1 MNIFDK
7 VKELRDLTGAG
18 IVDCKNALSEN
29 NEDIDLAIE
38 YLRKKGIAKAAKK
51 SDRSAAEGLITIIKS
66 SNKAS
71 IVEINSETD
80 FVAKNPEFNSF
91 CKQVSNLCLETDN
104 LETLKNMKTDDKGL
118 TVSETLVSLIAKI
131 GENIQIRRFK
141 NIDYNSQLSTYIH
154 NKQNNSSGKL
164 AVLLSYSS
172 DNLDLS
178 EEFSNQLCMHIAAM
192 SPQSLDEKGI
202 SQEFLESEKKIMK
215 VQLLEQGKK
224 PEMIEKIILG
234 KVSKI
239 INDNT
244 LLGQKWV
251 INPEL
256 TVQQAINNFTKDNK
270 STFLIENFVRYKVG
284 EGMEIKK
291 SDFANEVK
299 DLTS

>member
-1 MNIFDK
+1 MSIFDK

-18 IVDCKNALSEN
+18 MVDCKNALSEN
-29 NEDIDLAIE
+29 NENIDLAIE

-51 SDRSAAEGLITIIKS
+51 SDRSAAEGLITIVKS

-80 FVAKNPEFNSF
+80 FVAKNPEFNCF
-91 CKQVSNLCLETDN
+91 CEQVSNLCLESDG
-104 LETLKNMKTDDKGL
+104 LESLKEKKTDKDL
-118 TVSETLVSLIAKI
+118 TVSETLVNLIAKI

-141 NIDYNSQLSTYIH
+141 NIDYKSQVSTYIH
-154 NKQNNSSGKL
+154 NKQNDNSGKL
-164 AVLLSYSS
+164 AVLLSYASG
-172 DNLDLS
+172 NKDLS
-178 EEFSNQLCMHIAAM
+178 KDFANQLCMHIAAM

-202 SQEFLESEKKIMK
+202 SQEFLENEKKIMK
-215 VQLLEQGKK
+215 EQLLEEGKK
-224 PEMIEKIILG
+224 AEMIEKIILG

-239 INDNT
+239 IKDNT

-256 TVQQAINNFTKDNK
+256 TVQQAIDGFAKDNK
-270 STFLIENFVRYKVG
+270 FSFTIEDFVRYKVG
-284 EGMEIKK
+284 EGIEIKK

-299 DLTS
+299 DLTN

>member
-1 MNIFDK
+1 MSIFDK

-18 IVDCKNALSEN
+18 MVDCKNALAEN
-29 NEDIDLAIE
+29 SEDIDLAIE

-51 SDRSAAEGLITIIKS
+51 SDRSAAEGLITIVKS

-91 CKQVSNLCLETDN
+91 CKQVSNLCLESDS
-104 LETLKNMKTDDKGL
+104 LESLKEKKMDKDL
-118 TVSETLVSLIAKI
+118 TVSETLVNLIAKI

-141 NIDYNSQLSTYIH
+141 NIDYKSQVSTYIH
-154 NKQNNSSGKL
+154 NKQNDNSGKL
-164 AVLLSYSS
+164 AVLLSYASE
-172 DNLDLS
+172 NKDLS
-178 EEFSNQLCMHIAAM
+178 KDFANQLCMHIAAM

-202 SQEFLESEKKIMK
+202 SREFLENEKKIMQD
-215 VQLLEQGKK
+215 QLLEEGKK
-224 PEMIEKIILG
+224 PEMIDKIILG
-234 KVSKI
+234 KISKI
-239 INDNT
+239 IKDNT

-256 TVQQAINNFTKDNK
+256 TVQQAIDGFAKDNK
-270 STFLIENFVRYKVG
+270 CSFSIEDFVRYKVG
-284 EGMEIKK
+284 EGIEVKK

-299 DLTS
+299 DLTN

>member
-1 MNIFDK
+1 MSIFDK

-18 IVDCKNALSEN
+18 MVDCKNALSEN
-29 NEDIDLAIE
+29 NENIDLAIE

-51 SDRSAAEGLITIIKS
+51 SDRSAAEGLITIVKS

-91 CKQVSNLCLETDN
+91 CKQVSNLCLESDG
-104 LETLKNMKTDDKGL
+104 LESLKEKKTDKDL
-118 TVSETLVSLIAKI
+118 TVSETLVNLIAKI

-141 NIDYNSQLSTYIH
+141 NIDYKSQVSTYIH
-154 NKQNNSSGKL
+154 NKQNDNSGKL
-164 AVLLSYSS
+164 AVLLSYASG
-172 DNLDLS
+172 NKDLS
-178 EEFSNQLCMHIAAM
+178 KDFANQLCMHIAAM

-202 SQEFLESEKKIMK
+202 SQEFLENEKKIMQD
-215 VQLLEQGKK
+215 QLLEEGKK
-224 PEMIEKIILG
+224 PEMIDKIILG

-239 INDNT
+239 IKDNT

-256 TVQQAINNFTKDNK
+256 TVQQAINGFVKESK
-270 STFLIENFVRYKVG
+270 SSFSIENFVRYKVG
-284 EGMEIKK
+284 EGIEIKK

-299 DLTS
+299 DLTN

>member
-1 MNIFDK
+1 MSIFDK

-18 IVDCKNALSEN
+18 MVDCKNALAEN
-29 NEDIDLAIE
+29 SEDIDLAIE

-51 SDRSAAEGLITIIKS
+51 SDRSAAEGLITIVKS

-91 CKQVSNLCLETDN
+91 CKQVSNLCLESES
-104 LETLKNMKTDDKGL
+104 LESLKEKKMDKDL
-118 TVSETLVSLIAKI
+118 TVSETLVNLIAKI

-141 NIDYNSQLSTYIH
+141 NIDYKSQVSTYIH
-154 NKQNNSSGKL
+154 NKQNDNSGKL
-164 AVLLSYSS
+164 AVLLSYASE
-172 DNLDLS
+172 NKDLS
-178 EEFSNQLCMHIAAM
+178 KDFANQLCMHIAAM

-202 SQEFLESEKKIMK
+202 SREFLENEKKIMQD
-215 VQLLEQGKK
+215 QLLEEGKK
-224 PEMIEKIILG
+224 PEMIDKIILG

-239 INDNT
+239 IKDNT

-256 TVQQAINNFTKDNK
+256 TVQQAIDGFAKDNK
-270 STFLIENFVRYKVG
+270 CSFSIEDFVRYKVG
-284 EGMEIKK
+284 EGIEVKK

-299 DLTS
+299 DLTN

>member
-1 MNIFDK
+1 MSIFDK

-18 IVDCKNALSEN
+18 MVDCKNALSEN
-29 NEDIDLAIE
+29 SEDIDLAIE

-51 SDRSAAEGLITIIKS
+51 SDRSAAEGLITIVKS
-66 SNKAS
+66 STKAS

-91 CKQVSNLCLETDN
+91 CEQVSNLCLESN
-104 LETLKNMKTDDKGL
+104 SLESLKEKKTDKDL
-118 TVSETLVSLIAKI
+118 TVSETLINLIAKI

-141 NIDYNSQLSTYIH
+141 NIDCKSQVSTYIH
-154 NKQNNSSGKL
+154 NKQNDNSGKL
-164 AVLLSYSS
+164 AVLLSYAS
-172 DNLDLS
+172 DNKDLS
-178 EEFSNQLCMHIAAM
+178 KDFANQLCMHIAAM
-192 SPQSLDEKGI
+192 SPQSLDERGI

-215 VQLLEQGKK
+215 DQLLEGGKK
-224 PEMIEKIILG
+224 PEMIDKIILG

-239 INDNT
+239 IKDNT

-256 TVQQAINNFTKDNK
+256 TVQQAIDGFVKDNK
-270 STFLIENFVRYKVG
+270 SSFSIEDFVRYKVG
-284 EGMEIKK
+284 EGIEVKK

>member
-1 MNIFDK
+1 MSIFDK

-18 IVDCKNALSEN
+18 MVDCKNALAEN
-29 NEDIDLAIE
+29 SEDIDLAIE

-51 SDRSAAEGLITIIKS
+51 SDRSAAEGLITIVKS

-91 CKQVSNLCLETDN
+91 CKQVSNLCLESDS
-104 LETLKNMKTDDKGL
+104 LESLKEKKIDKNL
-118 TVSETLVSLIAKI
+118 TVSETLVNLIAKI

-141 NIDYNSQLSTYIH
+141 NIDYKSQVSTYIH
-154 NKQNNSSGKL
+154 NKQNDNSGKL
-164 AVLLSYSS
+164 AVLLSYASE
-172 DNLDLS
+172 NKDLS
-178 EEFSNQLCMHIAAM
+178 KDFANQLCMHIAAM

-202 SQEFLESEKKIMK
+202 SREFLENEKKIMQD
-215 VQLLEQGKK
+215 QLLEEGKK
-224 PEMIEKIILG
+224 PEMIDKIILG
-234 KVSKI
+234 KISKI
-239 INDNT
+239 IKDNT

-256 TVQQAINNFTKDNK
+256 TVQQAIDGFAKDNK
-270 STFLIENFVRYKVG
+270 CSFSIEDFVRYKVG
-284 EGMEIKK
+284 EGIEVKK

-299 DLTS
+299 DLTN

>member
-1 MNIFDK
+1 MSIFDK

-18 IVDCKNALSEN
+18 MVDCKNALSEN
-29 NEDIDLAIE
+29 NENIDLAIE

-51 SDRSAAEGLITIIKS
+51 SDRSAAEGLITIVKS

-91 CKQVSNLCLETDN
+91 CKQVSNLCLESDS
-104 LETLKNMKTDDKGL
+104 LESLKEKKMDKDL
-118 TVSETLVSLIAKI
+118 TVSETLVNLIAKI

-141 NIDYNSQLSTYIH
+141 NIDYKSQVSTYIH
-154 NKQNNSSGKL
+154 NKQNDNSGKL
-164 AVLLSYSS
+164 AVLLSYASES
-172 DNLDLS
+172 KDLS
-178 EEFSNQLCMHIAAM
+178 KDFANQLCMHIAAM

-202 SQEFLESEKKIMK
+202 SREFLENEKKIMQD
-215 VQLLEQGKK
+215 QLLEEGKK
-224 PEMIEKIILG
+224 PEMIDKIILG

-239 INDNT
+239 IKDNT

-256 TVQQAINNFTKDNK
+256 TVQQAIDGFAKDNK
-270 STFLIENFVRYKVG
+270 CSFSIEDFVRYKVG
-284 EGMEIKK
+284 EGIEVKK

-299 DLTS
+299 DLTN

>member
-1 MNIFDK
+1 MSIFDK

-18 IVDCKNALSEN
+18 MVDCKNALSEN

-51 SDRSAAEGLITIIKS
+51 SDRSAAEGLITIVKS
-66 SNKAS
+66 ANKAS
-71 IVEINSETD
+71 IIEINSETD

-91 CKQVSNLCLETDN
+91 CEKVSNLCLDSDSIDS
-104 LETLKNMKTDDKGL
+104 LKNKSVDDGS
-118 TVSETLVSLIAKI
+118 TVSETLINLIAKI

-141 NIDYNSQLSTYIH
+141 NIDYKSQISTYIH
-154 NKQNNSSGKL
+154 NKQNDNSGKL
-164 AVLLSYSS
+164 AVLLSYNS
-172 DNLDLS
+172 DNLELS
-178 EEFSNQLCMHIAAM
+178 KNFANQLCMHIAAM

-202 SQEFLESEKKIMK
+202 SQEFLENEKKIMK
-215 VQLLEQGKK
+215 DQLLEEGKK
-224 PEMIEKIILG
+224 AEMIEKIILG

-239 INDNT
+239 IKDNT

-256 TVQQAINNFTKDNK
+256 TVQQAIDGFAKDNR
-270 STFLIENFVRYKVG
+270 STFSIEDFVRYKVG
-284 EGMEIKK
+284 EGIEIKK
-291 SDFANEVK
+291 SDFADEVK

>member
-1 MNIFDK
+1 MSIFDK

-29 NEDIDLAIE
+29 SEDIDLAIE

-51 SDRSAAEGLITIIKS
+51 SDRSAAEGLITVVKS
-66 SNKAS
+66 LKRAS

-91 CKQVSNLCLETDN
+91 CEQVSNLCLESDS
-104 LETLKNMKTDDKGL
+104 LESLKEKKSDKNL
-118 TVSETLVSLIAKI
+118 TVSETLVNLIAKI
-131 GENIQIRRFK
+131 GENIKIRRFK
-141 NIDYNSQLSTYIH
+141 NVEYKSQISTYIH
-154 NKQNNSSGKL
+154 NKQNDNSGKL
-164 AVLLSYSS
+164 AVLLSYTS
-172 DNLDLS
+172 DNQDLNKD
-178 EEFSNQLCMHIAAM
+178 FANQLCMHIAAM

-202 SQEFLESEKKIMK
+202 SQEFLENEKKIMK
-215 VQLLEQGKK
+215 DQLLEEGKK

-239 INDNT
+239 IKDNT

-256 TVQQAINNFTKDNK
+256 TVQQAIDAFVKESK
-270 STFLIENFVRYKVG
+270 SSFLIEDFVRYKVG
-284 EGMEIKK
+284 EGIEVKK
-291 SDFANEVK
+291 SDFADEVK
-299 DLTS
+299 DLTN

>member
-1 MNIFDK
+1 MSIFDK

-18 IVDCKNALSEN
+18 MVDCKNALSEN

-51 SDRSAAEGLITIIKS
+51 SDRSAAEGLITIVKS
-66 SNKAS
+66 ANKAS

-91 CKQVSNLCLETDN
+91 CEKVSNLCLDSDTLDS
-104 LETLKNMKTDDKGL
+104 LKNMSVDNGS
-118 TVSETLVSLIAKI
+118 TVSETLVNLIAKI

-141 NIDYNSQLSTYIH
+141 NIDYKSQISTYIH
-154 NKQNNSSGKL
+154 NKQNDNSGKL

-172 DNLDLS
+172 DNLELS
-178 EEFSNQLCMHIAAM
+178 KNFANQLCMHIAAM

-202 SQEFLESEKKIMK
+202 SQEFLENEKKIMK
-215 VQLLEQGKK
+215 DQLLEEGKK
-224 PEMIEKIILG
+224 VEMIEKIILG

-239 INDNT
+239 IKDNT

-256 TVQQAINNFTKDNK
+256 TVQQAIDGFAKDNS
-270 STFLIENFVRYKVG
+270 STFSIEDFVRYKVG
-284 EGMEIKK
+284 EGIEIKK
-291 SDFANEVK
+291 SDFADEVK
-299 DLTS
+299 DLTN

>member
-1 MNIFDK
+1 MSIFDK

-18 IVDCKNALSEN
+18 MVDCKNALSEN
-29 NEDIDLAIE
+29 SEDIDLAIE

-51 SDRSAAEGLITIIKS
+51 SDRSAAEGLITVVKS
-66 SNKAS
+66 LSKAS

-91 CKQVSNLCLETDN
+91 CEQVSNLCLESDS
-104 LETLKNMKTDDKGL
+104 LESLKEKKTDKNL
-118 TVSETLVSLIAKI
+118 TVSETLVNLVAKI

-141 NIDYNSQLSTYIH
+141 NIDYKSQISTYIH
-154 NKQNNSSGKL
+154 NKENDNSGKL
-164 AVLLSYSS
+164 AVLLSYTS
-172 DNLDLS
+172 DNKDLS
-178 EEFSNQLCMHIAAM
+178 KDFGNQLCMHIAAM

-202 SQEFLESEKKIMK
+202 SQEFLENEKKIMK
-215 VQLLEQGKK
+215 DQLLEEGKK

-239 INDNT
+239 IKDNT

-256 TVQQAINNFTKDNK
+256 TVQQAIDGFVKDGK
-270 STFLIENFVRYKVG
+270 SSFSIENFVRYKVG
-284 EGMEIKK
+284 EGIEIKK
-291 SDFANEVK
+291 SDFADEVK
-299 DLTS
+299 DLTN

>member
-1 MNIFDK
+1 MSIFDK

-18 IVDCKNALSEN
+18 MVDCKNALSEN

-51 SDRSAAEGLITIIKS
+51 SDRSAAEGLITIVKS
-66 SNKAS
+66 STKAS

-91 CKQVSNLCLETDN
+91 CEQVSNLCLESN
-104 LETLKNMKTDDKGL
+104 SLESLKEKKTDKDL
-118 TVSETLVSLIAKI
+118 TVSETLINLIAKI
-131 GENIQIRRFK
+131 GENIKIRRFK
-141 NIDYNSQLSTYIH
+141 NIDYKSQISTYIH
-154 NKQNNSSGKL
+154 NKQNDNSGKL
-164 AVLLSYSS
+164 AVLLSYTS
-172 DNLDLS
+172 DNQDLNKD
-178 EEFSNQLCMHIAAM
+178 FANQLCMHIAAM

-202 SQEFLESEKKIMK
+202 SQEFLENEKKIMK
-215 VQLLEQGKK
+215 DQLLEEKKK

-239 INDNT
+239 IKDNT

-256 TVQQAINNFTKDNK
+256 TVQQAIDGFVKDNK
-270 STFLIENFVRYKVG
+270 SSFSIEDFVRYKVG
-284 EGMEIKK
+284 EGIEVKK

>member
-1 MNIFDK
+1 MSIFDK

-18 IVDCKNALSEN
+18 MVDCKNALSEN
-29 NEDIDLAIE
+29 NENIDLAIE

-51 SDRSAAEGLITIIKS
+51 SDRSAAEGLITIVKS

-91 CKQVSNLCLETDN
+91 CKQVSNLCLESDG
-104 LETLKNMKTDDKGL
+104 LESLKEKKTDKDL
-118 TVSETLVSLIAKI
+118 TVSETLVNLIAKI

-141 NIDYNSQLSTYIH
+141 NIDYKSQVSTYIH
-154 NKQNNSSGKL
+154 NKQNDNSGKL
-164 AVLLSYSS
+164 AVLLSYASG
-172 DNLDLS
+172 NKDLS
-178 EEFSNQLCMHIAAM
+178 KDFANQLCMHIAAM

-202 SQEFLESEKKIMK
+202 SQEFLENEKKIMQD
-215 VQLLEQGKK
+215 QLLEEGKK
-224 PEMIEKIILG
+224 PEMIDKIILG

-239 INDNT
+239 IKDNT

-256 TVQQAINNFTKDNK
+256 TVQQAIVGFEKDNK
-270 STFLIENFVRYKVG
+270 CLFSIEDFVRYKVG
-284 EGMEIKK
+284 EGIEVKK

-299 DLTS
+299 DLTN

>member
-1 MNIFDK
+1 MSIFDK

-29 NEDIDLAIE
+29 NEVIDLAIE

-51 SDRSAAEGLITIIKS
+51 SDRSAAEGLITVVKS
-66 SNKAS
+66 PSKAS

-91 CKQVSNLCLETDN
+91 CEQVSNLCLESDS
-104 LETLKNMKTDDKGL
+104 LESLKEKKTDKNL
-118 TVSETLVSLIAKI
+118 TVSETLVNLIAKI

-141 NIDYNSQLSTYIH
+141 NIDYKSQISTYIH
-154 NKQNNSSGKL
+154 NKENNNSGKL
-164 AVLLSYSS
+164 AVLLSYTS
-172 DNLDLS
+172 DNQNLS
-178 EEFSNQLCMHIAAM
+178 KDFANQLCMHIAAL

-202 SQEFLESEKKIMK
+202 SQEFLENEKKIMK
-215 VQLLEQGKK
+215 DQLLEEGKK

-234 KVSKI
+234 KISKI
-239 INDNT
+239 IKDNT

-256 TVQQAINNFTKDNK
+256 TVQQAIDGFVKDGK
-270 STFLIENFVRYKVG
+270 SSFSIENFVRYKVG
-284 EGMEIKK
+284 EGIEIKK
-291 SDFANEVK
+291 SDFADEVK
-299 DLTS
+299 DLTN